1 MNGLTNRKQT
11 VAGMFG
17 CGLLQGAVNTFA
29 RLKKPSVSVLAA
41 LFLASCLAAD
51 GNLDDGETLKSSW
64 VRPDDPQEKIGAK
77 EHPAV
82 VAKYGG
88 VYENVKAE
96 RLIALI
102 VGKLVAQS
110 EDPSRVYKI
119 TILNSPKVN
128 AFALPGGFLY
138 VTRGLLALANDSSE
152 LATVIAHEMAHVSS
166 NHAIIRQEKRNSA
179 QIGEQVVSEVLEDSA
194 AGQIALAANQIRLTR
209 FSQEQELQADT
220 IGIRTAGRAGFDPY
234 AAARFLET
242 MDTYLKFISGEGS
255 VGGLD
260 DFTSSHPSTPKRI
273 ELARRHARFFGAPG
287 VGERQR
293 ERYLMGI
300 DGLLYGNTVE
310 EGLVRGQTFSH
321 ADLGIS
327 FEAPS
332 GFVIDNGVKAVLVSG
347 PNDIATRFDTTV
359 VPVRTGLADYLKSG
373 WITGL
378 VDETIREETLNG
390 FQSATAVARGEG
402 WRFKVR
408 IIRDGKQVYRFI
420 TAAPQTNTNLDAVS
434 RNITGSFRTLSDDEI
449 SNLKPLKID
458 IVTVRNT
465 DTESSLVSQMRGS
478 SNPAAMFR
486 ILNGLKPGQAI
497 LPGQKV
503 KIVTNQ

>member
-1 MNGLTNRKQT
+1 MLISG
-11 VAGMFG
+11 FS
-17 CGLLQGAVNTFA
+17 QGSDTHFR
-29 RLKKPSVSVLAA
+29 RLKRTSACIFAA
-41 LFLASCLAAD
+41 LVLASCVGPEGQLND
-51 GNLDDGETLKSSW
+51 NETLKSSW

-96 RLIALI
+96 RLIAVI

-166 NHAIIRQEKRNSA
+166 NHAIIRQEKQNSA

-220 IGIRTAGRAGFDPY
+220 IGIRTSGRAGFDPY

-242 MDTYLKFISGEGS
+242 MDAYLKFMSGNGN
-255 VGGLD
+255 VAGAD

-287 VGERQR
+287 IGERQR
-293 ERYLMGI
+293 ERYLQGI

-310 EGLVRGQTFSH
+310 EGFVRGQTFSH
-321 ADLGIS
+321 AGLGIR
-327 FEAPS
+327 FEAPN
-332 GFVIDNGVKAVLVSG
+332 GFVIDNEAKAVLISG

-359 VPVRTGLADYLKSG
+359 VPARTGLADYLKSG

-408 IIRDGKQVYRFI
+408 IIRNGKQVYRFI

-434 RNITGSFRTLSDDEI
+434 RNITASFRTLSDEEI
-449 SNLKPLKID
+449 ANLKPLKIN
-458 IVTVRNT
+458 IVTVKNT
-465 DTESSLVSQMRGS
+465 DTESSLVSRMRGS
-478 SNPAAMFR
+478 SNPATLFR
-486 ILNGLKPGQAI
+486 ILNGLKPGQTVS
-497 LPGQKV
+497 PGQKV
-503 KIVTNQ
+503 KIVTN